1 MKIQKR
7 FSLSITLIIAAMIF
21 LTINLSAQQRQGQG
35 PPQIPNESQIVKI
48 VDDLSSELSLNG
60 DQKTEILALYQ
71 DHFAEVKS
79 SMSSGQ
85 RPNRDEM
92 ESLKSDFE
100 DDVKN
105 ILNDEQE
112 ELFTEYMKK
121 NNKQSQSNQRQRR

>member
-35 PPQIPNESQIVKI
+35 RPQIPNESQIVKM
-48 VDDLSSELSLNG
+48 VNDLSSELSLNG

-79 SMSSGQ
+79 SMNSGQ
-85 RPNRDEM
+85 RPNRDER

>member
-7 FSLSITLIIAAMIF
+7 FSLSITFIIAAMIF
-21 LTINLSAQQRQGQG
+21 LTINLSAQQRQGQE
-35 PPQIPNESQIVKI
+35 PPQIPNESQIVKM

-79 SMSSGQ
+79 SMNSGQ

-112 ELFTEYMKK
+112 ELFTEYVKK